1 MIELDAEQVLH
12 VRPLL
17 SVTAGIIVLFVGKV
31 LNQHLAIF
39 REFNIPEPVTGGLLF
54 STAFGV
60 MYLLSGIKVDFE
72 LTARDI
78 LLGLGRTAVDVT
90 LLRG

>member
-39 REFNIPEPVTGGLLF
+39 REFNIPEPVTGGLLLPPRP
-54 STAFGV
+54 TRRV
-60 MYLLSGIKVDFE
+60 
-72 LTARDI
+72 R
-78 LLGLGRTAVDVT
+78 
-90 LLRG
+90 